1 SYSPASP
8 PARPSFPTRRS
19 SDLPSAQ
26 AVRTGRFGSGAG
38 SLAPALFLPDAGDA
52 IGQLLARHAARLG
65 REGLAPGD
73 PLQVHVDVLGGA
85 AHITVFCRNGAQFIH
100 GFLTDLPRQVAHID
114 LPALPPAGQDG
125 LVSL

>member
-38 SLAPALFLPDAGDA
+38 SLAPALFLPDAGDV

-73 PLQVHVDVLGGA
+73 PLQVHVDVLGGRSEE
-85 AHITVFCRNGAQFIH
+85 HTSELQSRFDLVCR
-100 GFLTDLPRQVAHID
+100 LL
-114 LPALPPAGQDG
+114 L
-125 LVSL
+125 